1 MREDLEQQE
10 QLDAIKGF
18 WSENKRWIVPLISLL
33 LIAAAAFNGWN
44 WSAKPSGESGNGC
57 LGRYGN

>member
-18 WSENKRWIVPLISLL
+18 WSDNKRWIVPM
-33 LIAAAAFNGWN
+33 IALVVLTAVALNGWSWWQN
-44 WSAKPSGESGNGC
+44 RQAEGATEA
-57 LGRYGN
+57 L

>member
-18 WSENKRWIVPLISLL
+18 WSDNKRWIVPM
-33 LIAAAAFNGWN
+33 IAGVSAIAVSSNAAM
-44 WSAKPSGESGNGC
+44 
-57 LGRYGN
+57 L

>member
-18 WSENKRWIVPLISLL
+18 WSDNKRWIVPMIAVVVLT
-33 LIAAAAFNGWN
+33 AAALNGWS
-44 WSAKPSGESGNGC
+44 W
-57 LGRYGN
+57 